1 MRKFFAVALGSV
13 VALAGFAGTANASA
27 TVDLIW
33 IDNFSDTACMK
44 PIRRDCPR
52 LGTTLPNL
60 AGPAPWDE
68 DLVASDNM
76 TLLVLLTAG
85 DGGSIGGTVSVDY
98 GDLIPSYS
106 VTDFKGLL
114 TKPPG
119 QRWLTF
125 FAGDWTNQPPIID
138 AIGAIAAP
146 TISNGLG
153 LPPGGSAYLGTVSFH
168 KELVV
173 NGTFEIEVGVFGPG
187 GTDGI
192 LDGEGTAIAPTTTF
206 NSAYLVNVPEP
217 GALSLLVMGVG
228 GMLLAG
234 RGRRS

>member
-33 IDNFSDTACMK
+33 IDNTTDTACMK
-44 PIRRDCPR
+44 PARRDCPR
-52 LGTTLPNL
+52 LGTELGVAPDLL
-60 AGPAPWDE
+60 AT
-68 DLVASDNM
+68 SDSA

-85 DGGSIGGTVSVDY
+85 PAGSLGGTVSVDY
-98 GDLIPSYS
+98 GMTIPSYS
-106 VTDFKGLL
+106 VTTFKSVL
-114 TKPPG
+114 TKQPAP
-119 QRWLTF
+119 WLTS
-125 FAGDWTNQPPIID
+125 FAVNPTTNQSPFID
-138 AIGAIAAP
+138 AIGALGAP
-146 TISNGLG
+146 SLSSGLG
-153 LPPGGSAYLGTVSFH
+153 LPPGQSAYLGTVTFH

-173 NGTFEIEVGVFGPG
+173 NGTFELFVGVNGPG
-187 GTDGI
+187 GTDGV
-192 LDGEGTAIAPTTTF
+192 LDREGTAIAPTTTF